1 MKKKSPP
8 PKEKKF
14 KDWSPA
20 AQAAVTRLLD
30 LMAGRTL
37 TQEQHAFAGGF
48 NSRTF
53 RRWLKKEYE
62 PTPEYLNALNRY
74 IDRAS
79 K

>member
-8 PKEKKF
+8 TKTKKF
-14 KDWSPA
+14 KDWSPEA
-20 AQAAVTRLLD
+20 KDAVTRLLAK
-30 LMAGRTL
+30 MAETTM
-37 TQEQHAFAGGF
+37 TQEQHAFAGSF

-62 PTPEYLNALNRY
+62 PTPEYLKALNRY
-74 IDRAS
+74 LD